1 MQQQTGTFKSTAG
14 GRCISPRSHAT
25 TVSAIGDSECPMH
38 AVQFLSP
45 DLAQPRLGRL
55 RAASGEAP
63 SHAPHY
69 AARQQLPVAR
79 HRAVAAGVCG

>member
-25 TVSAIGDSECPMH
+25 TVSAIGDSECTMH

-45 DLAQPRLGRL
+45 DLTQPRRL

-63 SHAPHY
+63 SLALHY
-69 AARQQLPVAR
+69 AAEQQLPVAR
-79 HRAVAAGVCG
+79 HRAVAVGVCG